1 MQDTIPVKY
10 NTNRFRSSLEAWG
23 KDLRFWMR
31 FPTRQGE
38 VVTVKT
44 AVSAVSSDGA
54 KLNMQELEVI
64 ARYQLPVKIFVS
76 DNAGYSMIYGS
87 QNGNFHRL
95 TGCNKESGLTL
106 PNMENIAKAFGI
118 KAMSILNE
126 ENLKEKIA
134 EVLRSDEPVVC
145 RVNTDI
151 QQKILPRQCNYMRE
165 DGQMAS
171 RPLYDMTPL
180 IEGLEI

>member
-54 KLNMQELEVI
+54 
-64 ARYQLPVKIFVS
+64 
-76 DNAGYSMIYGS
+76 
-87 QNGNFHRL
+87 
-95 TGCNKESGLTL
+95 
-106 PNMENIAKAFGI
+106 
-118 KAMSILNE
+118 
-126 ENLKEKIA
+126 
-134 EVLRSDEPVVC
+134 
-145 RVNTDI
+145 
-151 QQKILPRQCNYMRE
+151 
-165 DGQMAS
+165 
-171 RPLYDMTPL
+171 
-180 IEGLEI
+180 